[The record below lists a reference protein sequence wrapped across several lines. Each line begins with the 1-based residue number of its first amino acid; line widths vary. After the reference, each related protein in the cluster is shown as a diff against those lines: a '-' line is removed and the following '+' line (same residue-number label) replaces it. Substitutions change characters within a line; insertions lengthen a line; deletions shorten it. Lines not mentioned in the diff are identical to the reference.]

1 MLLMMQTMATLSAG
15 LFAGAA
21 IYISL
26 VEHPVRTLLDTRS
39 AATQWAPSYK
49 RATWMQAPL
58 AIVGLLTGALSGI
71 LGGGL
76 GWIVGALLIGSV
88 VPITFKIIM
97 PTNQKLLEP
106 GRDLDSSETRA
117 LLDKWGQLHLI
128 RSVLSLLAFVLFAWL
143 QSGA

>member
-1 MLLMMQTMATLSAG
+1 MLATLKILATVSTG

-26 VEHPVRTLLDTRS
+26 VEHPVRALLDTGA

-58 AIVGLLTGALSGI
+58 ALIGLLTGTLAGI
-71 LGGGL
+71 LGGEV

-88 VPITFKIIM
+88 VPVTFKIIV
-97 PTNQKLLEP
+97 PTNHQLLEP
-106 GRDLDSSETRA
+106 GRDINSDETRT
-117 LLDKWGQLHLI
+117 LLNRWGRLHLI
-128 RSVLSLLAFVLFAWL
+128 RSALSFVAFVLFAWL
-143 QSGA
+143 QCAA

>member
-1 MLLMMQTMATLSAG
+1 MLILMQILATLSAG
-15 LFAGAA
+15 LFSGAA

-26 VEHPVRTLLDTRS
+26 VEHPVRTILDTRA
-39 AATQWAPSYK
+39 AATQWVPSYK

-58 AIVGLLTGALSGI
+58 AVVGLLAGTLSWI
-71 LGGGL
+71 LGGGFAWL
-76 GWIVGALLIGSV
+76 IGAVLIGSV

-97 PTNQKLLEP
+97 PTNQRLLEP

-128 RSVLSLLAFVLFAWL
+128 RSGLSLLAFLLFAWL
-143 QSGA
+143 QSGV

>member
-1 MLLMMQTMATLSAG
+1 MLVILQTLATLSTG

-26 VEHPVRTLLDTRS
+26 VEHPVRTILDTQA

-58 AIVGLLTGALSGI
+58 AIVGLLTGALACF
-71 LGGGL
+71 LGGGV
-76 GWIVGALLIGSV
+76 GWFIGALFIGSV
-88 VPITFKIIM
+88 VPVTFKIIM

-106 GRDLDSSETRA
+106 GRDLNSDETRA

-128 RSVLSLLAFVLFAWL
+128 RSALSLVAFAIFSWL
-143 QSGA
+143 QRDA

>member
-1 MLLMMQTMATLSAG
+1 MLLMMQTVATLSAG
-15 LFAGAA
+15 LFSGAA
-21 IYISL
+21 VYISL
-26 VEHPVRTLLDTRS
+26 VEHPVRTMLDTHS

-76 GWIVGALLIGSV
+76 GWIVGAVLIGSV

-97 PTNQKLLEP
+97 PTNDKLLEP
-106 GRDLDSSETRA
+106 GRDLNSSETRA
-117 LLDKWGQLHLI
+117 LLDKWGQLHLV
-128 RSVLSLLAFVLFAWL
+128 RTVLSLLAFVLFAWL
-143 QSGA
+143 QGGA

>member
-1 MLLMMQTMATLSAG
+1 MLVLMQILATLSAG

-26 VEHPVRTLLDTRS
+26 VEHPVRTILNTRA

-58 AIVGLLTGALSGI
+58 AIVGLLTGALAGI
-71 LGGGL
+71 LGGGF
-76 GWIVGALLIGSV
+76 GWLIGAVLIGSV

-97 PTNQKLLEP
+97 PTNQRLLEP

-128 RSVLSLLAFVLFAWL
+128 RSGLSLLAFLLFAWL
-143 QSGA
+143 QSET